1 VPAAATKKRKL
12 GTAAEGL
19 GVFDRFAV
27 DLMGTCAAPGGRMS
41 SPKLWEY
48 LARMLEVIGGRWP
61 RNVLIPRAAGEDMFM
76 SRLAREMKIF
86 PYGRNIAVVVSAVM
100 DKDHQDATRKRQTF
114 TRVGDPSRE
123 VKKERG
129 IAKSA
134 APSSSK
140 PPPAAK
146 PTVPGPSKPSSGA
159 KAVAPGSSKPPS
171 AKPTQ
176 EQGPLSPLRTAEA
189 VAGGAELYM
198 DICMDDYHV
207 GGVMMF
213 DARTG
218 RGLVGEFLLFYIYLF
233 FTGSGSW
240 TRL

>member
-1 VPAAATKKRKL
+1 
-12 GTAAEGL
+12 
-19 GVFDRFAV
+19 
-27 DLMGTCAAPGGRMS
+27 
-41 SPKLWEY
+41 
-48 LARMLEVIGGRWP
+48 MLEVTGGRWP

-146 PTVPGPSKPSSGA
+146 PTVPGPSP
-159 KAVAPGSSKPPS
+159 SKPHRVRRLSRPARAS
-171 AKPTQ
+171 RLL
-176 EQGPLSPLRTAEA
+176 LSPRRSKGHCLRCALP
-189 VAGGAELYM
+189 GG
-198 DICMDDYHV
+198 
-207 GGVMMF
+207 GRWG
-213 DARTG
+213 RTLHG
-218 RGLVGEFLLFYIYLF
+218 HLHG
-233 FTGSGSW
+233 
-240 TRL
+240 